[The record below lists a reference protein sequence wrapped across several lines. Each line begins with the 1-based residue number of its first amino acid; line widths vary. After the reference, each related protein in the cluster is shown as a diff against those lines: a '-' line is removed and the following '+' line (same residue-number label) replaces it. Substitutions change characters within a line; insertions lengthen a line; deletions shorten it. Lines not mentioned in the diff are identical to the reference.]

1 MHFRLRG
8 NHVQFVKSVLDEQSG
23 QAKPTLV
30 GSANLVTGQLNE
42 MAEATLSDEEKL
54 EVAKWLEKR
63 RDFER
68 KKTEVEILGLPDTLA
83 LAAQQLPEME
93 PEQARELV
101 TELIAGLQNL
111 RRVASRYRLL

>member
-8 NHVQFVKSVLDEQSG
+8 NNVQLVKSLPDAQLG
-23 QAKPTLV
+23 RAKPTLV
-30 GSANLVTGQLNE
+30 GSANLITGQLNE
-42 MAEATLSDEEKL
+42 RAEAALSDAEKA

-68 KKTEVEILGLPDTLA
+68 KKAEVEILGLPDTLA
-83 LAAQQLPEME
+83 LAVQRLPEME

-101 TELIAGLQNL
+101 AELIAALQNI
-111 RRVASRYRLL
+111 RRVASRHGLI